1 MLEGTRNQRNGFF
14 IEAGAYDGVKFSNSL
29 LFEMRYEKMAQVSRV
44 IFSCIP
50 LWNRHDWSGL
60 LVEPNPDAFQ
70 NLTEKQRKAWTLPHC
85 FSTKTT
91 PEVIEFDAAGLLGEQ
106 AALNDTS
113 AEKDHDQRS
122 RSMIVMFNSENDLYR
137 S

>member
-1 MLEGTRNQRNGFF
+1 M
-14 IEAGAYDGVKFSNSL
+14 V
-29 LFEMRYEKMAQVSRV
+29 QVLRV
-44 IFSCIP
+44 IFSCILP
-50 LWNRHDWSGL
+50 CNRHDWSGL
-60 LVEPNPDAFQ
+60 LVEPNPDAFK

-122 RSMIVMFNSENDLYR
+122 RSMIFMFNSEHDLYR